1 MNTNHLSGKTA
12 KRMTKA
18 TIEKNDEQAGNFY
31 NPLYASLVTTSKKLA
46 DRVYLVTFPKETLE
60 NWVDL
65 LQKDGINSKQ
75 IVLDQIKNILKGTE

>member
-18 TIEKNDEQAGNFY
+18 TIETFIGNRG
-31 NPLYASLVTTSKKLA
+31 NCLISLPLMKLYEWIA
-46 DRVYLVTFPKETLE
+46 
-60 NWVDL
+60 L

-75 IVLDQIKNILKGTE
+75 IILDQIKNILKGTE

>member
-18 TIEKNDEQAGNFY
+18 TIETFIGYRCNCLISL
-31 NPLYASLVTTSKKLA
+31 PLSQLY
-46 DRVYLVTFPKETLE
+46 E
-60 NWVDL
+60 WIGL

-75 IVLDQIKNILKGTE
+75 IVLDQIKDILKGTE

>member
-18 TIEKNDEQAGNFY
+18 TIEVCKQLG
-31 NPLYASLVTTSKKLA
+31 S
-46 DRVYLVTFPKETLE
+46 VYLVTFPKETLK

>member
-1 MNTNHLSGKTA
+1 MNSNHLSGKTA

-18 TIEKNDEQAGNFY
+18 TIETFIGNRG
-31 NPLYASLVTTSKKLA
+31 NCLISLPLMKLYEWIA
-46 DRVYLVTFPKETLE
+46 
-60 NWVDL
+60 L

>member
-18 TIEKNDEQAGNFY
+18 TMETFIGNRG
-31 NPLYASLVTTSKKLA
+31 NCLISLPLMKL
-46 DRVYLVTFPKETLE
+46 YE
-60 NWVDL
+60 WVAL

-75 IVLDQIKNILKGTE
+75 IVLDQIKNVLKGTE

>member
-18 TIEKNDEQAGNFY
+18 TIETFIGDRGNCLISL
-31 NPLYASLVTTSKKLA
+31 PLMKL
-46 DRVYLVTFPKETLE
+46 YE
-60 NWVDL
+60 WVGL

-75 IVLDQIKNILKGTE
+75 TVLDQIKNILKGTE

>member
-18 TIEKNDEQAGNFY
+18 TIETFIGNRG
-31 NPLYASLVTTSKKLA
+31 NCLISLPSTQLY
-46 DRVYLVTFPKETLE
+46 E
-60 NWVDL
+60 WIGL

>member
-18 TIEKNDEQAGNFY
+18 TIEVSTQLD
-31 NPLYASLVTTSKKLA
+31 S
-46 DRVYLVTFPKETLE
+46 VYLVTFPKETLE

>member
-18 TIEKNDEQAGNFY
+18 TIETFIGNRG
-31 NPLYASLVTTSKKLA
+31 NCLISLPLMKL
-46 DRVYLVTFPKETLE
+46 YE
-60 NWVDL
+60 WVAL